1 MGCDVKDWRTDPTF
15 EMCRKVTDGADLA
28 SGGPFD
34 VRAAV
39 ASILPEPRQGLDFD
53 AVPWGNFPHG
63 HDVREAVSL
72 LRAGGEPVVDATGV
86 LWGLCADDS
95 RAAAAL
101 AVPFLIPLAINAH
114 HPHRTAALA
123 VLSGPAR
130 ARHHGV
136 ASREEFLLH
145 RNDPRR
151 HAPDRHDDYGYE
163 VTGYPAG
170 WSVAAA
176 RAAITTAT
184 TAFLPLLGDSDPT
197 VRVDAAYVLATAA
210 DPAHTIRTALANGF
224 ATEGDAMVRA
234 ALLLAAAEITRAHPH
249 PPTVR
254 WLRERWHDQAEA
266 PEARLSAA
274 VGWLCLT
281 DQTAPEELRRT
292 VDNLAD
298 NERAHA
304 MDALPWMSAASG
316 TNEPGLLRCRR
327 CMLHPEEPDPEE
339 VFWDSLF

>member
-1 MGCDVKDWRTDPTF
+1 M
-15 EMCRKVTDGADLA
+15 TDGADLA
-28 SGGPFD
+28 SFSGGPFD
-34 VRAAV
+34 VRTVV
-39 ASILPEPRQGLDFD
+39 AGILPGSRRGLDLD
-53 AVPWGNFPHG
+53 AAPWGDFPHG
-63 HDVREAVSL
+63 HEVREAVSL
-72 LRAGGEPVVDATGV
+72 LRAGGAPAVDATGV
-86 LWGLCADDS
+86 LWGLCAHDS
-95 RAAAAL
+95 RAAVAL
-101 AVPFLIPLAINAH
+101 AVPFLIPLAIDAQ
-114 HPHRTAALA
+114 HPHRTAVLA
-123 VLSGPAR
+123 VLSGPVR
-130 ARHHGV
+130 AGYHGV

-151 HAPDRHDDYGYE
+151 HAPDAHDDYGYE

-184 TAFLPLLGDSDPT
+184 SALLPLLGDFDPT
-197 VRVDAAYVLATAA
+197 VRVAAAYVLATAA
-210 DPAHTIRTALANGF
+210 DPAHTIRTALASGF

-234 ALLLAAAEITRAHPH
+234 ALLLATAEITRADPH
-249 PPTVR
+249 PQTAR
-254 WLRERWHDQAEA
+254 WLGERWRDRAEA

-281 DQTAPEELRRT
+281 DRSAPQELRRT
-292 VDNLAD
+292 VDTLAD

-304 MDALPWMSAASG
+304 MEALPWMSAASG
-316 TNEPGLLRCRR
+316 TDEAGLLRCRR

>member
-1 MGCDVKDWRTDPTF
+1 MKDWRTDPTF
-15 EMCRKVTDGADLA
+15 AMCRKVTDGADLA
-28 SGGPFD
+28 SFSEGPFD
-34 VRAAV
+34 VRTAV
-39 ASILPEPRQGLDFD
+39 AGILSKPRQGLDFD

-72 LRAGGEPVVDATGV
+72 LRAGGEPVMDATGV

-95 RAAAAL
+95 RAAVAL
-101 AVPFLIPLAINAH
+101 AVPFLIPLATNAH
-114 HPHRTAALA
+114 HPHRAAALA

-151 HAPDRHDDYGYE
+151 HAPDTHDDYGYE

-184 TAFLPLLGDSDPT
+184 TALLPLLGDSDPT

-234 ALLLAAAEITRAHPH
+234 ALLLATAETTR
-249 PPTVR
+249 TR
-254 WLRERWHDQAEA
+254 
-266 PEARLSAA
+266 RLSRGCAN
-274 VGWLCLT
+274 GGT
-281 DQTAPEELRRT
+281 TERRPPKP
-292 VDNLAD
+292 V
-298 NERAHA
+298 
-304 MDALPWMSAASG
+304 
-316 TNEPGLLRCRR
+316 CRR
-327 CMLHPEEPDPEE
+327 RSAGSASPTNPHRRSSAGPSTSSPATSAHTPWRPCRG
-339 VFWDSLF
+339 